1 MTLYAYIIKE
11 IWPNFL
17 VSLLVFVFVMVAAQM
32 LSITELVVTSGVKV
46 TQVAGMIFFLLP
58 DILSFALPAVTLMAV
73 VTAFLRLSAD
83 SEIIALKS
91 SGVSIYQMLPPV
103 VVFSFIVFMLALGIA
118 LFAAPW
124 GNRSFKDLLF
134 KIAQTKADIGIKE
147 RVFSE
152 PFKNVVVYVNSF
164 SKQDGVLRDIFV
176 VDRRDKTVANTIIA
190 EEGRIMVN
198 PDERIITLYFMKGI
212 IFQVEKNFE
221 SARTINFNTYGLNIS
236 LKDILAGLETREKA
250 PHELW
255 VQDLVKE
262 LKTVP
267 KGDERR
273 NRILRE
279 LIEKVSIP
287 LSIIFMGIIG
297 VPLGAQIRTRGRTAG
312 IGISLIV
319 FSAYYLF
326 LTAIRSICSSGVISP
341 AFGVWLP
348 DFFLILFCIILLRR
362 ASSERS
368 TFYFPRFPFGKK
380 TTS

>member
-1 MTLYAYIIKE
+1 MTIYTYIIKE
-11 IWPNFL
+11 IWPNFIA
-17 VSLLVFVFVMVAAQM
+17 SLLVFVFVMVAAQM
-32 LSITELVVTSGVKV
+32 LSITELIVTSGVKV

-73 VTAFLRLSAD
+73 VVAFLRLSAD

-91 SGVSIYQMLPPV
+91 SGVSLYQMLPPV
-103 VVFSFIVFMLALGIA
+103 VIFSFLIFIIA
-118 LFAAPW
+118 MTITVFAAPW

-134 KIAQTKADIGIKE
+134 KIAKSKADLGIKE

-152 PFKNVVVYVNSF
+152 PFEDVVIYVNSF

-176 VDRRDKTVANTIIA
+176 VDRRDKSVANTIIA
-190 EEGRIMVN
+190 EEGHILIN
-198 PDERIITLYFMKGI
+198 PDKRIITLYFMKGI
-212 IFQVEKNFE
+212 IFQVEETFD
-221 SARTINFNTYGLNIS
+221 SARTINFNTYGLNIG
-236 LKDILAGLETREKA
+236 LKDILANLETREKA

-262 LKTVP
+262 LKTAP
-267 KGDERR
+267 KGDRRR
-273 NRILRE
+273 NRIMRE

-297 VPLGAQIRTRGRTAG
+297 VPLGAQIRTRGRTTG
-312 IGISLIV
+312 IGISLVV

-326 LTAIRSICSSGVISP
+326 LTAIRSICSSGAISP

-348 DFFLILFCIILLRR
+348 DIFLILFSIALLRR
-362 ASSERS
+362 ASRERS
-368 TFYFPRFPFGKK
+368 SFYFPRLPFRKK

>member
-1 MTLYAYIIKE
+1 
-11 IWPNFL
+11 
-17 VSLLVFVFVMVAAQM
+17 M
-32 LSITELVVTSGVKV
+32 LSITELIVTSGVKV

-73 VTAFLRLSAD
+73 VVAFLRLSAD

-91 SGVSIYQMLPPV
+91 SGVSLYQMLPPV
-103 VVFSFIVFMLALGIA
+103 VIFSFLIFIIA
-118 LFAAPW
+118 MTITVFAAPW

-134 KIAQTKADIGIKE
+134 KIAKSKADLGIKE

-152 PFKNVVVYVNSF
+152 PFEDVVIYVNSF

-176 VDRRDKTVANTIIA
+176 VDRRDKSVANTIIA
-190 EEGRIMVN
+190 EEGHILIN
-198 PDERIITLYFMKGI
+198 PDKRIITLYFMKGI
-212 IFQVEKNFE
+212 IFQVEETFD
-221 SARTINFNTYGLNIS
+221 SARTINFNTYGLNIG
-236 LKDILAGLETREKA
+236 LKDILANLETREKA

-262 LKTVP
+262 LKTAP
-267 KGDERR
+267 KGDRRR
-273 NRILRE
+273 NRIMRE

-297 VPLGAQIRTRGRTAG
+297 VPLGAQIRTRGRTTG
-312 IGISLIV
+312 IGISLVV

-326 LTAIRSICSSGVISP
+326 LTAIRSICSSGAISP

-348 DFFLILFCIILLRR
+348 DIFLILFSIALLRR
-362 ASSERS
+362 ASRERS
-368 TFYFPRFPFGKK
+368 SFYFPRLPFRKK